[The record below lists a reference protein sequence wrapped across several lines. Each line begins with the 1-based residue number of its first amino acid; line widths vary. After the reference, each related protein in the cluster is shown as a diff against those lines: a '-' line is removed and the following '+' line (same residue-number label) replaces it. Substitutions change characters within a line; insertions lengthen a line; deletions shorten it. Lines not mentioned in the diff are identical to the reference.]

1 MLSRTHVKYLIKRI
15 QKNRRNPQS
24 LKITVINNHKGKKKE
39 TKDEEKL
46 RFKRFLGHNVNYT
59 EFGFE
64 EFAKDPKIVM

>member
-1 MLSRTHVKYLIKRI
+1 
-15 QKNRRNPQS
+15 